1 MLLSTPRLIV
11 AGLAGDSGKT
21 LAALGL
27 TRAFASRGLRVA
39 PFKKGPDYIDAAWL
53 GSAARRP
60 GRNLDTFLMSREAI
74 GACLARGVPADLVL
88 VEGNRGLFDGLDAEG
103 SHSTAE
109 LSKLL
114 AAPVVLVLDVT
125 KMTRTAAALVMGCA
139 ALDPEVNVAA
149 VLLNRVGTA
158 RQERVI
164 REAIR
169 RVSGPPV
176 VGAIPRL
183 ESDPLPRRHL
193 GLVTAVEHPRRE
205 EAIKQAAR
213 AIEAH
218 TDLDSLLD
226 LARSAPVATVPHLP
240 PAGAGSPVRVGVF
253 RDKALSF
260 YYPENLEALEEAGA
274 TLVFVSP
281 LHDRKLPEVD
291 ALYFGGGFPEV
302 HVERLADNR
311 PMREA
316 VRDAAV
322 DGMPVYAECGGLMFL
337 ARELIVEG
345 VSHPMA
351 GVLDLIVEQ
360 GARPEGHGY
369 VEAEVDQPN
378 PFFPTGARLR
388 GHEFHYSR
396 VVAGSDSTA
405 TTLRL
410 HRGHG
415 IGARRDG
422 LVSGR
427 VWASY
432 LHLHALG
439 TPAWADSLTALA
451 RTHRQERAGSPSGRG
466 SDGLPAADD
475 GSEVGDDDEHGH
487 GIEAGGQRVVAAGA

>member
-1 MLLSTPRLIV
+1 CT
-11 AGLAGDSGKT
+11 
-21 LAALGL
+21 
-27 TRAFASRGLRVA
+27 
-39 PFKKGPDYIDAAWL
+39 
-53 GSAARRP
+53 
-60 GRNLDTFLMSREAI
+60 
-74 GACLARGVPADLVL
+74 
-88 VEGNRGLFDGLDAEG
+88 
-103 SHSTAE
+103 
-109 LSKLL
+109 
-114 AAPVVLVLDVT
+114 
-125 KMTRTAAALVMGCA
+125 
-139 ALDPEVNVAA
+139 ALDPRVNVAA
-149 VLLNRVGTA
+149 ILLNRVGTA

-169 RVSGPPV
+169 RISGPPV

-183 ESDPLPRRHL
+183 ESDPLPGRHL

-205 EAIKQAAR
+205 EAVKQAAR

-218 TDLDSLLD
+218 TDLDTLLD
-226 LARSAPVATVPHLP
+226 TARSAPATTVPHLTP
-240 PAGAGSPVRVGVF
+240 SGAGEPVRVGVF

-260 YYPENLEALEEAGA
+260 YYPENLEALEDAGA

-281 LHDRKLPEVD
+281 LDDRTLPDVD

-316 VRDAAV
+316 VGDAAA

-351 GVLDLIVEQ
+351 GVLDLVVEQ
-360 GARPEGHGY
+360 GSKPEGHGY

-378 PFFPTGARLR
+378 PFFTPGTRLR

-396 VVAGSDSTA
+396 VVAGSDAAA

-410 HRGHG
+410 HRGRG
-415 IGARRDG
+415 VGARRDG

-439 TPAWADSLTALA
+439 TPAWATSLTALA
-451 RTHRQERAGSPSGRG
+451 RSYRQERAGSSSGRG
-466 SDGLPAADD
+466 SG
-475 GSEVGDDDEHGH
+475 GSPVGDGGGDVGGDDEQGH
-487 GIEAGGQRVVAAGA
+487 GIEQGGQRVVAAGA